1 MTNAERLYEQVK
13 LLEEHLRLIER
24 IQDNHPEW
32 SLMAM
37 QLGVTA
43 DKFIDTA
50 LRSGFIDSDGNLTQD
65 AIDGDLS
72 AKDAH
77 EMLKLKLSYPN

>member
-1 MTNAERLYEQVK
+1 MTDAERLYEQAK
-13 LLEEHLRLIER
+13 LLLEHMRRIAW

-37 QLGVTA
+37 QLGVTS

-50 LRSGFIDSDGNLTQD
+50 LRSGFIDSDGNLIQD
-65 AIDGDLS
+65 VNGGDLS
-72 AKDAH
+72 AKDAQ
-77 EMLKLKLSYPN
+77 EMLKLQLIYPN

>member
-1 MTNAERLYEQVK
+1 MTDAERLYEQAKFLV
-13 LLEEHLRLIER
+13 EHLRRIER

-32 SLMAM
+32 SLMAI

-65 AIDGDLS
+65 AIDGILS
-72 AKDAH
+72 AKDAQ
-77 EMLKLKLSYPN
+77 ELLKLKLTFPN